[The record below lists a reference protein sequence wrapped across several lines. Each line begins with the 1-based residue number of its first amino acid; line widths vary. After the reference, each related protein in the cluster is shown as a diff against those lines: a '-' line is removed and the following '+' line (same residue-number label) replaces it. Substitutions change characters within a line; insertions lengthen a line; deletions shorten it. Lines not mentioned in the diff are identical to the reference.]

1 MADTTP
7 TLQFQ
12 PDGVLGKLAPP
23 QMHLLIGE
31 VASLMMASKVHRH
44 LQVRDIADIML
55 PALNL
60 NQFRIYRKPDHAPV
74 ALVTWAYFS
83 AEVEKAYLGGR
94 ALLSEAERTSGDI
107 LYITDFIAPY
117 GHAKQVIRDLR
128 TNVFPNAH
136 AKALRFVEHGKT
148 RPTLWHF
155 YGVNYQR
162 PLN

>member
-1 MADTTP
+1 MTNISP
-7 TLQFQ
+7 TIQLST
-12 PDGVLGKLAPP
+12 DGVLGKLAPAKLH
-23 QMHLLIGE
+23 QLIGE
-31 VASLMMASKVHRH
+31 VTGLMMASKVHRQ

-60 NQFRIYRKPDHAPV
+60 NQFRIYRSASKQPI

-83 AEVEKAYLGGR
+83 PAVEQAYLGGR

-107 LYITDFIAPY
+107 LYITDCIAPY
-117 GHAKQVIRDLR
+117 GHVKQVIRDMQ

-136 AKALRFVEHGKT
+136 AKALRFVEHGKV
-148 RPTLWHF
+148 RPKLWHF
-155 YGVNYQR
+155 YGVNYQK